1 MGMEW
6 DIMGYNGTDT
16 IWYFN
21 IAMEKHNFLQ
31 VNHL

>member
-21 IAMEKHNFLQ
+21 IAMENIISDR
-31 VNHL
+31 